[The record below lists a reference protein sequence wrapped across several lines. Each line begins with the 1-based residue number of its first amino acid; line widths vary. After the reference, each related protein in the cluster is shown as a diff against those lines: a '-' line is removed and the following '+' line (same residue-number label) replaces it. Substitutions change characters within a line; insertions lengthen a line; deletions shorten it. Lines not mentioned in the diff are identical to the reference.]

1 MNVHALTI
9 TALSLIASV
18 FLPANQARA
27 QVDPNS
33 LCELATGA
41 LKRASEVRG
50 LKPKSDV
57 PCLVQDKAAVTSFIQ
72 DTIRE
77 DLPPQKLA
85 MEELAYKAIGLIPKS
100 FDYQNRLVEFL
111 VSQIGGYY
119 NPKKKHFVMAGWLP
133 ASVQGSVAEH
143 ELTHA
148 LQDQYYDVGA
158 IVDPKRAT
166 TDSGIAASALI
177 EGDASAVMYDCQR
190 SGAGLAQLKDERSID
205 AVILMQ
211 VLGIGFNGE
220 VPESVKALL
229 IFPYSSGL
237 RFTHAL
243 LKEGG
248 YARVDQ
254 AYKRIPKSSREILHP
269 EEYLSGSFVPAI
281 PEDAELKNGIGGESL
296 DYTDVLGEF
305 GISSL
310 FTGSAATRDRA
321 ALAAQGWVG
330 DKLGVFTAADKTKR
344 IKWITRWESERDAQ
358 EFLELYREFSIATG
372 RAEDRGAE
380 VGLKGKEVYFSSK

>member
-1 MNVHALTI
+1 M
-9 TALSLIASV
+9 
-18 FLPANQARA
+18 
-27 QVDPNS
+27 DPNS

-50 LKPKSDV
+50 LKPKADV
-57 PCLVQDKAAVTSFIQ
+57 PCLVQDQAAVTSFIQ
-72 DTIRE
+72 ATIRE

-119 NPKKKHFVMAGWLP
+119 NPKKQHFVMAGWLP

-148 LQDQYYDVGA
+148 LQDQYYNLGV
-158 IVDPKRAT
+158 IVDPKLAT
-166 TDSGIAASALI
+166 TDSGLAASALI

-190 SGAGLAQLKDERSID
+190 AGAGLVSLKDERSID
-205 AVILMQ
+205 AVLLLQ

-229 IFPYSSGL
+229 VFPYSSGL

-243 LKEGG
+243 LKNGG
-248 YARVDQ
+248 YTRVDQ
-254 AYKRIPKSSREILHP
+254 AYQRIPKSSREILHP
-269 EEYLSGSFVPAI
+269 EEYLRGSFTPSIPA
-281 PEDAELKNGIGGESL
+281 DSELKNGAEAESL

-310 FTGSAATRDRA
+310 FTGSAVTRDRA

-330 DKLGVFTAADKTKR
+330 DKLGVFTATDKTKR
-344 IKWITRWESERDAQ
+344 VRWLTRWESEKDAQ
-358 EFLELYREFSIATG
+358 EFLEVYKEFLIATG
-372 RAEDRGAE
+372 RGGDRGAS
-380 VGLKGKEVYFSSK
+380 VSQKGREIYITHSLSPAPAPISSSSAVNP